1 MCLFFLKNIIKDF
14 YVFYNIFIS
23 FRCPQQRINKG
34 FDYMIRGLFMNEIVK
49 YHNNF
54 NSVALK
60 NFSGVEINLLMAICS
75 KLKNKD
81 INEIKLEFSDL
92 RKMVNFGHKGE
103 LRFIQNLEQLYK
115 KLLNLSIRIETDDR
129 IINFVLFTK
138 YEILKKEKV
147 IVIKINEEFKF
158 LLNNLINSFTRFE
171 LNEFISLKSN
181 YSKEIYRRLKQFKNT
196 GIWKVK
202 IDTFR
207 ELLNIPPKY
216 RMSEIDKKVLK
227 IATEELSEFF
237 KDFKIL
243 KVKKG
248 KKIDL
253 LEFRFTS
260 ENLKKKESIILEETK
275 KTEVKPQK
283 KYKIIENTP
292 KVEEKEKTLSEQI
305 KEELEAEQEAL
316 NRSTTLLG
324 AYIAGLKDITNNSII
339 IDSKRRINLRKEK
352 IEKLE
357 QFSNLTDD
365 EIDESLEKVIQ
376 KVLEMEIK

>member
-1 MCLFFLKNIIKDF
+1 
-14 YVFYNIFIS
+14 
-23 FRCPQQRINKG
+23 
-34 FDYMIRGLFMNEIVK
+34 MNEIVK

-60 NFSGVEINLLMAICS
+60 NFSEVEINLLMAICS

-158 LLNNLINSFTRFE
+158 LLNNLIKSFTRFE

-237 KDFKIL
+237 EDFKIL

-283 KYKIIENTP
+283 RYKIIENTP

-324 AYIAGLKDITNNSII
+324 AYIAGLKDVTNNSII

-357 QFSNLTDD
+357 QFSNLADD
-365 EIDESLEKVIQ
+365 EIDESLEKEIRNM
-376 KVLEMEIK
+376 LEMEIK

>member
-1 MCLFFLKNIIKDF
+1 
-14 YVFYNIFIS
+14 
-23 FRCPQQRINKG
+23 
-34 FDYMIRGLFMNEIVK
+34 MNEIVK

-54 NSVALK
+54 NSVAQK

-324 AYIAGLKDITNNSII
+324 AYIAGLKDVTNNSII

-357 QFSNLTDD
+357 QFSNLVDD
-365 EIDESLEKVIQ
+365 EIDESLGKVIQ